1 MNYAQLT
8 AAIKGY
14 AENDFPS
21 TVGSFT
27 SADQIATFVRQAEQR
42 VYNAVQLP
50 ALRKN
55 VTGNATANNKYL
67 TLPSDWLATFSIA
80 VIDPVTG
87 EYEYLLDKDVNFIRQ
102 SFPFPAVTGKPTHY
116 AQFDVNTFILG
127 PTPDASYSMEL
138 HYYYYPASITT
149 AGTSWLGDN
158 FDSVLLYGALLEAA
172 AFQKESEPEIV
183 GQYTT
188 RYNEALALLKQ
199 LGEGKNRTD
208 AYRTGQ
214 IRVPI
219 R

>member
-1 MNYAQLT
+1 MNYTQLT

-14 AENDFPS
+14 CENDFPS

-27 SADQIATFVRQAEQR
+27 SAEQIATFVREAEQR
-42 VYNAVQLP
+42 IYNAVQLP

-67 TLPSDWLATFSIA
+67 SLPSDWLATFSIA

-102 SFPFPAVTGKPTHY
+102 AFPFPAVTGKPSHY

-183 GQYTT
+183 GQYTA
-188 RYNEALALLKQ
+188 RYNEALTLLKQ
-199 LGEGKNRTD
+199 LGECKNRTD

>member
-1 MNYAQLT
+1 MNFSQLT

-14 AENDFPS
+14 AENDFPE

-27 SADQIATFVRQAEQR
+27 SASQIATFVQEAEQR
-42 VYNAVQLP
+42 IYNSIQIL

-55 VTGNATANNKYL
+55 STGVTTGGNQYL
-67 TLPSDWLATFSIA
+67 SAPVDWLSTFSLA
-80 VIDPVTG
+80 VIDPATG

-102 SFPFPAVTGKPTHY
+102 AYPYPTTSGKPLY
-116 AQFDVNTFILG
+116 YGLWDENTFILG
-127 PTPDASYSMEL
+127 PTPDANYTMEL
-138 HYYYYPASITT
+138 HYFYYPESIVT

-172 AFQKESEPEIV
+172 AFMKSEPDTIAN
-183 GQYTT
+183 YTA
-188 RYNEALALLKQ
+188 RYNEAMGVLKQ
-199 LGEGKNRTD
+199 LSEGKNRSD
-208 AYRTGQ
+208 AYRNGQ